1 MFFQQKQLMQIVAML
16 GLYTVM
22 AFVDD
27 SRIDFFLS
35 SVFSILNRQL
45 GFLPSHSTFFFWIFS
60 AFHGAPSFAA

>member
-1 MFFQQKQLMQIVAML
+1 MQIIAML

-35 SVFSILNRQL
+35 SVFSSSIDSWAFSLRIQR
-45 GFLPSHSTFFFWIFS
+45 FFWIFS
-60 AFHGAPSFAA
+60 AFRGAPSFAA